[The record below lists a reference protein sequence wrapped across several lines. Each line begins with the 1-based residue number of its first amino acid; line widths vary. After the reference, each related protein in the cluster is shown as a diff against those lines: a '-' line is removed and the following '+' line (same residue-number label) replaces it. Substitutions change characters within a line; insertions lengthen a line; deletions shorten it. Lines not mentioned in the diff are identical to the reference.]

1 MKKSLLIV
9 LPLVFGLAACSF
21 EKKGE
26 NTEVPSAGT
35 TEGGMAVQPS
45 APEGEAPA
53 EPTAPTPPEATPPVQ
68 Q

>member
-45 APEGEAPA
+45 DPEGEAA